1 MDTDNTDDKIINM
14 TAKAAAIGSGN
25 EIGYWTKTRTENE
38 DESQTPQQH
47 PLARDR
53 ASRLNARP
61 SLGAGSCMASE
72 ALARAV
78 RTAVNPRPLASS
90 DGPGTDADAELFSL
104 PLVRDPEKCWRRIV
118 LGQLL
123 CWQAASLQ
131 VLFTEVVDIEPRRSS
146 EPATAP
152 VEKSSKRTIT
162 RTELL
167 LRPKLTPGKSTRD
180 LQGLIPV
187 SECRHREI
195 VRRGGKTFWFTC
207 KGCNSRWPRSQDEHL
222 EVEVETRLTFG

>member
-1 MDTDNTDDKIINM
+1 MDANSDT
-14 TAKAAAIGSGN
+14 TAEAAAIGSGN
-25 EIGYWTKTRTENE
+25 ETGYSTTTGMENK
-38 DESQTPQQH
+38 DKLRTPQQH

-53 ASRLNARP
+53 APRLSARP
-61 SLGAGSCMASE
+61 SQSAGSCMASE

-90 DGPGTDADAELFSL
+90 DGPGTDADAELFAL
-104 PLVRDPEKCWRRIV
+104 PLVRDPEKCWRRIA
-118 LGQLL
+118 LRQLL

-146 EPATAP
+146 DRTTPP
-152 VEKSSKRTIT
+152 VEAPTKRTIT

-207 KGCNSRWPRSQDEHL
+207 KGCNSRWPREQDEHL
-222 EVEVETRLTFG
+222 EVEVEMRLSLG

>member
-1 MDTDNTDDKIINM
+1 
-14 TAKAAAIGSGN
+14 
-25 EIGYWTKTRTENE
+25 
-38 DESQTPQQH
+38 
-47 PLARDR
+47 
-53 ASRLNARP
+53 
-61 SLGAGSCMASE
+61 MASE
-72 ALARAV
+72 ALERAT
-78 RTAVNPRPLASS
+78 REAVHPTRPAAPSTGA
-90 DGPGTDADAELFSL
+90 DTTDADAELFSL
-104 PLVRDPEKCWRRIV
+104 PLVRDPEITWRRIV
-118 LGQLL
+118 LRQLL

-152 VEKSSKRTIT
+152 AELSFKRIIT

-207 KGCNSRWPRSQDEHL
+207 KGCNSRWPREQDEHL
-222 EVEVETRLTFG
+222 EVEARLAFN

>member
-1 MDTDNTDDKIINM
+1 MDKDNMDDRNSNM
-14 TAKAAAIGSGN
+14 TAIAAAIGSGS
-25 EIGYWTKTRTENE
+25 ETGYWTKTRTENE
-38 DESQTPQQH
+38 DELQTPQQH

-53 ASRLNARP
+53 ALRQNARP
-61 SLGAGSCMASE
+61 SPGAGPCMASE

-78 RTAVNPRPLASS
+78 REVIHPRPPASKS
-90 DGPGTDADAELFSL
+90 EGADEKSADAEFFSL
-104 PLVRDPEKCWRRIV
+104 PLARDPEKCWRRLV
-118 LGQLL
+118 LRQLL

-131 VLFTEVVDIEPRRSS
+131 VLFTEVVDIEPRRRPGLVQ
-146 EPATAP
+146 EPTELSFKQT
-152 VEKSSKRTIT
+152 VT

-167 LRPKLTPGKSTRD
+167 LRPQLTPGKSTRD

-207 KGCNSRWPRSQDEHL
+207 KGCNTRWPRQRDEHL
-222 EVEVETRLTFG
+222 ELV